1 MIWFLDDLVTWLPR
15 SVFGTQT
22 TPLQTLLVCNLIQ
35 MSPRLA
41 EATNLVKRELSLYD
55 LQLEESQLEEYC
67 LLEGN
72 SF

>member
-41 EATNLVKRELSLYD
+41 EATNLMKRELSLYD
-55 LQLEESQLEEYC
+55 LQEAHLSYHNLRNIVY
-67 LLEGN
+67 
-72 SF
+72 